1 MSPARGSRALLVS
14 ALALSI
20 GLPLACG
27 ASDDK
32 NYVRPGA
39 AGQGGEEPAG
49 GGSNGIGNE
58 GGAGAVAQGGGDA
71 GGSVAEGGER
81 SASGGA
87 EPAGGAGGAG
97 PEPEPDVIGAYV
109 DCEAGDDEGE
119 GTLESPL
126 KTLALAVSVAPAGTS
141 IVVLAGLC
149 DETTQVPFNTTNGR
163 VTLPDQV
170 SLRAQVPGTV
180 TFHGVDGYR
189 SAGIELA
196 GSGKISGIHFER
208 FGIAISAS
216 SGTVELR
223 DLTFNDVYQ
232 GSPLDLSGTAQV
244 TLSPGAVTNY
254 VGDNQ
259 RTFAELTGQA
269 KLTVN
274 GGSIEGAL
282 DSGISG
288 AAMFSVTEQS
298 ELVLDGVTLDGNAH
312 SGVRVV
318 DSAKL
323 LVQNGSVIRSTASVA
338 CCNQASVIVAGT
350 ATFELVDSV
359 IEDSPSTG
367 VQLLTGTPTVVA
379 RHASITG
386 SAYTAIRAEV
396 YSDSYP
402 SITLE
407 DVELSGN
414 GSGIFSNYGAT
425 IDILDSVISDNNR
438 GGCGAGLLLNATQ
451 VNSVK
456 LRGTTIS
463 AHCSSGASI
472 VGGAGSTFDLGRG
485 NDPGLNVFVGNNP
498 TNTAGQAQIA
508 VNVPAGTMVY
518 AAGNT
523 WTPGV
528 QGAAAAGS
536 VTPPPGQYAVSP
548 GLVMDVV
555 GSVPTGGNFVILGA
569 GANNTTLRVAESA
582 CVPTN
587 TCP

>member
-1 MSPARGSRALLVS
+1 MVSGLSLL
-14 ALALSI
+14 I

-27 ASDDK
+27 SSDEKK
-32 NYVRPGA
+32 NVKPGA
-39 AGQGGEEPAG
+39 AGQGGEGPAG
-49 GGSNGIGNE
+49 GGADGVANE
-58 GGAGAVAQGGGDA
+58 AGVGAVAQGGTHL
-71 GGSVAEGGER
+71 GGSDGGGGEP

-97 PEPEPDVIGAYV
+97 GAGPEPEVIGAYV

-126 KTLALAVSVAPAGTS
+126 KTLALAASVAPAGTS
-141 IVVLAGLC
+141 VVVLAGLC
-149 DETTQVPFNTTNGR
+149 DETTQLPFNTANGR

-170 SLRAQVPGTV
+170 SLRAAVPGTV
-180 TFHGVDGYR
+180 TFHGLDGYR

-208 FGIAISAS
+208 FGIGISAS
-216 SGTVELR
+216 SGTVELS

-232 GSPLDLSGTAQV
+232 GSPLELSGTAQV

-259 RTFAELTGQA
+259 RSFAQLKGQA
-269 KLTVN
+269 KLIVN

-298 ELVLDGVTLDGNAH
+298 ALVLDGVTLQGNAH

-318 DSAKL
+318 GNGSL
-323 LVQNGSVIRSTASVA
+323 VVQNGSVIRSTASVA
-338 CCNQASVIVAGT
+338 CCNQGSVIVGGT
-350 ATFELVDSV
+350 ATFELIDSD
-359 IEDSPSTG
+359 IEDSPATG
-367 VQLLTGTPTVVA
+367 IQLVTGAPTVIA

-386 SAYTAIRAEV
+386 SAYTAINAEI

-414 GSGIFSNYGAT
+414 GTGVFSNYGAS
-425 IDILDSVISDNNR
+425 IDILDSVITDNDGN
-438 GGCGAGLLLNATQ
+438 GCGTGLSLNATQ
-451 VNSVK
+451 VNLIK

-463 AHCSSGASI
+463 DHCNSGAAI

-485 NDPGLNVFVGNNP
+485 DDPGLNVFVGNNP
-498 TNTAGQAQIA
+498 SSTAGQAQIS
-508 VNVPAGTMVY
+508 VNVPAATVVY

-523 WTPGV
+523 WMPGV
-528 QGAAAAGS
+528 QAAAAANS
-536 VTPPPGQYAVSP
+536 VSPPPGQYAVIA
-548 GLVMDVV
+548 GNVRDVT
-555 GSVPTGGNFVILGA
+555 GSVATGGNYVILGA
-569 GANNTTLRVAESA
+569 GAASTTLRLAEAA
-582 CVPTN
+582 CVPSN